1 MRRLRVM
8 SREEQLLRETVRGML
23 SEGDDGFVM
32 PKPTSSDIGLDLLG
46 IGFDAAGLGANALP
60 TLAGT
65 TANVLCDIGSVT
77 LDLMQSLWSDAEF
90 KQVSA
95 KMRDPQVAARIARD
109 PEFKALTGKVYEA
122 YRRQK
127 SIGNAIFYLAAV
139 AAFVSIVDA
148 LKNLPAKLASTAGAA
163 AAPTGVGAIV
173 AVASETWATITSLAT
188 FTTVEGIL
196 KVIKLVLTFGL
207 SGYQLMSFKGDF
219 EEVSDSATGFL
230 DATESVTSSASLKMT
245 VQILEL
251 AGRLGF
257 NREKVIAALDEIK
270 RQAAKIG
277 YSGDLSGL
285 SVPAELP
292 TPDAVA
298 KELRRFV

>member
-1 MRRLRVM
+1 MRRLRLM
-8 SREEQLLRETVRGML
+8 SREEQLLRETVRGL
-23 SEGDDGFVM
+23 LREGDTGFEM
-32 PKPTSSDIGLDLLG
+32 PKPTASDIGLDLLG

-65 TANVLCDIGSVT
+65 TANILCDIGSVT
-77 LDLMQSLWSDAEF
+77 LDLMQSLWSDTEF
-90 KQVSA
+90 NQVSE
-95 KMRDPQVAARIARD
+95 KLRDPQVVARIARD

-127 SIGNAIFYLAAV
+127 TIGNAIFYLAAV

-148 LKNLPAKLASTAGAA
+148 LKNLPAKLASTA

-173 AVASETWATITSLAT
+173 AVAAETWATITSLAT

-251 AGRLGF
+251 ASRLGF
-257 NREKVIAALDEIK
+257 NREKVIASLDLIK

-285 SVPAELP
+285 SAPADLP